1 MAQKSSSLKKKS
13 VQTVALA
20 IALPNLAF
28 AATAETPVQLPTIHT
43 TAEQDAESYHA
54 ESAST
59 KRTEKL
65 LNTAKTVQ
73 VLTEKALKDQGLLS
87 LQQALATT
95 QVLVLVLA
103 KVAVVMVIKS
113 RYVVMTQPTTPL
125 LMAYVTLH

>member
-95 QVLVLVLA
+95 PGVSFGAGEGGGGYGDKITLRGYDA
-103 KVAVVMVIKS
+103 T
-113 RYVVMTQPTTPL
+113 YNTTS
-125 LMAYVTLH
+125 